1 MDCQPTEKPL
11 FHNEGR
17 FFHRS
22 RERRQPNHRGL
33 DKIGQALFSC
43 QKTKKEVLRMADEKS
58 KNLTGADGPGK
69 EPAQP
74 EAGGSPAPG
83 KEQKAPEAAAP
94 EKTVTTRKC
103 GPWSPAS
110 RTRASPSPP
119 L

>member
-1 MDCQPTEKPL
+1 
-11 FHNEGR
+11 
-17 FFHRS
+17 
-22 RERRQPNHRGL
+22 
-33 DKIGQALFSC
+33 
-43 QKTKKEVLRMADEKS
+43 MADEKS

-69 EPAQP
+69 DPAQP